1 MMLAQFQARYPTGSL
16 ISELLTI
23 YQGKFVIRVSVQ
35 IEGVTRATGIA
46 AAETPELAE
55 DKARSRAIAVL
66 AIDLAPPL
74 PESMPKSA
82 DVKLAEPVSKAAS
95 SLEQTRQ
102 INHSGTATS
111 EWLNDLDYSS
121 PSLEES
127 KPAPAV
133 SPEAKGKSDRFP
145 STSTYSDA
153 EEDIFKDFGIMSGSQ
168 PGSSGASQESF
179 GNVTPLIPNSYSPQ
193 ESTGA
198 IGNKSAEP
206 LARASEPIDLS
217 DAIARTTVEM
227 NRLQWSK
234 QKGREYLV
242 QTYGKRSRQE
252 LNDEEMLEFLHYLES
267 QPSP

>member
-35 IEGVTRATGIA
+35 IEGVTRASGIA

-55 DKARSRAIAVL
+55 DRARSRAIAVL
-66 AIDLAPPL
+66 ASDLTPSR
-74 PESMPKSA
+74 PEVVPKSA
-82 DVKLAEPVSKAAS
+82 DVQLAEPVSKAVS

-102 INHSGTATS
+102 INQSDTAT

-127 KPAPAV
+127 ELAPAV
-133 SPEAKGKSDRFP
+133 APEAKGNRDRLP

-153 EEDIFKDFGIMSGSQ
+153 QEDIFDFGIMSGTQ
-168 PGSSGASQESF
+168 AGSSVTSPESF
-179 GNVTPLIPNSYSPQ
+179 GNATPLIPNSYSPQ
-193 ESTGA
+193 ESTVASGK
-198 IGNKSAEP
+198 KSAEP
-206 LARASEPIDLS
+206 LPKVSEPIDLS

>member
-55 DKARSRAIAVL
+55 DRARSRAIAVM

-74 PESMPKSA
+74 PEAVPKSA
-82 DVKLAEPVSKAAS
+82 EVKLPEQVSKAAS
-95 SLEQTRQ
+95 SLEPTRQ
-102 INHSGTATS
+102 ISHSSTVTS

-121 PSLEES
+121 PSLAEP
-127 KPAPAV
+127 KPAPA
-133 SPEAKGKSDRFP
+133 SPEVKGKSNRFP

-198 IGNKSAEP
+198 IGKKSAEP
-206 LARASEPIDLS
+206 LTKASEPIDLS

-252 LNDEEMLEFLHYLES
+252 LTDEQMLEFLHYLES

>member
-55 DKARSRAIAVL
+55 DRARSRAIAVL
-66 AIDLAPPL
+66 AVDLAPSL
-74 PESMPKSA
+74 PEAVPKSA

-95 SLEQTRQ
+95 SLEPTRQ
-102 INHSGTATS
+102 INQSGTAT

-121 PSLEES
+121 SSLEES
-127 KPAPAV
+127 KPAPA
-133 SPEAKGKSDRFP
+133 SPQAKGKSDRLP

-153 EEDIFKDFGIMSGSQ
+153 EEDIFKDFGIISSSQ
-168 PGSSGASQESF
+168 PGSSVTSQESF
-179 GNVTPLIPNSYSPQ
+179 GNVTPLIPNSYSPP

-198 IGNKSAEP
+198 IGKKSAEP
-206 LARASEPIDLS
+206 LPKVSEPIDLS

-252 LNDEEMLEFLHYLES
+252 LTDEEMLEFLHYLES